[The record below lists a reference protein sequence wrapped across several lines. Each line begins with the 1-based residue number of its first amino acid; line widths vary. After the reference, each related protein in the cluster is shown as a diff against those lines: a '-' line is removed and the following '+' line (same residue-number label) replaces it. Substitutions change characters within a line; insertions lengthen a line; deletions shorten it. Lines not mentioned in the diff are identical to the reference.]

1 VIEIGDKSVQTH
13 STVGGFQAVAG
24 LEGVLMLSRACV
36 HFAIGLMLIGLPS
49 MASAQAAVSKSAAVA
64 KELVQVMEAKKLD
77 SIAAKT
83 PLGDG
88 HFAAALYFPNVQ
100 LLVISGHYS
109 APQLMEP
116 RLAGKQYRDTYMELS
131 GTVTPDTKIFVQDM
145 GEPGLSAKKQENMYD
160 TWTRAGKIVMFD
172 GENDKQ
178 KISDADYAKMFAA
191 ADEEYAR
198 ILTALLTEAK
208 K

>member
-1 VIEIGDKSVQTH
+1 MMSRRAFSHV
-13 STVGGFQAVAG
+13 AVAG
-24 LEGVLMLSRACV
+24 LMLVAAS
-36 HFAIGLMLIGLPS
+36 S
-49 MASAQAAVSKSAAVA
+49 MAMAQTPSKSAAVA

-77 SIAAKT
+77 SIAAKA
-83 PLGDG
+83 PGEG

-131 GTVTPDTKIFVQDM
+131 GTVTPDTKIVVQDM
-145 GEPGLSAKKQENMYD
+145 GEPGLSSRRQDNMYD
-160 TWTRAGKIVMFD
+160 TWTQAGKIVMFD
-172 GENDKQ
+172 GENEKQ
-178 KISDADYAKMFAA
+178 KMSDAEYAKAFAA

-198 ILTALLTEAK
+198 ILGALLAEAK

>member
-1 VIEIGDKSVQTH
+1 M
-13 STVGGFQAVAG
+13 
-24 LEGVLMLSRACV
+24 LM
-36 HFAIGLMLIGLPS
+36 GLPS
-49 MASAQAAVSKSAAVA
+49 MAAAQESKSAAVA
-64 KELVQVMEAKKLD
+64 KQLVQVMEAKKLD
-77 SIAAKT
+77 AIAAKT
-83 PLGDG
+83 PMGDG

-145 GEPGLSAKKQENMYD
+145 GEPGLSSKRQENMYD

-172 GENDKQ
+172 GENEAQ

-191 ADEEYAR
+191 ADEDYAK
-198 ILTALLTEAK
+198 ILSALLAEAK

>member
-1 VIEIGDKSVQTH
+1 MMNRTC
-13 STVGGFQAVAG
+13 FQ
-24 LEGVLMLSRACV
+24 L
-36 HFAIGLMLIGLPS
+36 AIVGLMLALPS
-49 MASAQAAVSKSAAVA
+49 AAAAQASKSALVA
-64 KELVQVMEAKKLD
+64 KELIQTMDAKKLD

-83 PLGDG
+83 STGDG

-100 LLVISGHYS
+100 LLVVAGNYS

-131 GTVTPDTKIFVQDM
+131 GTVTPDSKVFVQDM
-145 GEPGLSAKKQENMYD
+145 GQPGLTSRKQENMYD

-172 GENDKQ
+172 GENEKQ
-178 KISDADYAKMFAA
+178 KMSDAEYAKVFAE

-198 ILTALLTEAK
+198 ILSALLAEAK

>member
-1 VIEIGDKSVQTH
+1 
-13 STVGGFQAVAG
+13 
-24 LEGVLMLSRACV
+24 MMNRACFHSAIV
-36 HFAIGLMLIGLPS
+36 GLLFACLPS
-49 MASAQAAVSKSAAVA
+49 VAAAQVSKSAAVA
-64 KELVQVMEAKKLD
+64 KELIQVMDAKKLD

-83 PLGDG
+83 PTPEG
-88 HFAAALYFPNVQ
+88 HYAAALYFPNVQ
-100 LLVISGHYS
+100 LLVVSGHYS

-116 RLAGKQYRDTYMELS
+116 RLAAKQYRDTYMELS

-145 GEPGLSAKKQENMYD
+145 GEPGLTSKKQDNMYD

-178 KISDADYAKMFAA
+178 KISDAEYAKAFAE

-198 ILTALLTEAK
+198 ILGALLAEAK